1 MTRRIRKDA
10 PAGATHFA
18 FISGVLT
25 YVKIDKSGYQFIY
38 ADEWIPS
45 VMLDERFNLHA
56 LNLAKFFQWQLTAIA
71 VTVTTCFVVWFMFWG
86 AK

>member
-18 FISGVLT
+18 FISGELK
-25 YVKIDKSGYQFIY
+25 YVKIDECNNQFIY
-38 ADEWIPS
+38 AGEWIPS
-45 VMLDERFNLHA
+45 LLLDERFNLHA
-56 LNLAKFFQWQLTAIA
+56 LKLEVNPVFYAMIA
-71 VTVTTCFVVWFMFWG
+71 MIMTTCFVLWFMFWG